1 MRYSSKQSRK
11 EIDAIS
17 DRHAFNRHTLHAA
30 AKDDDVGYLLECF
43 LSDQRDIGTG
53 RKVTKAHLLRTLKEF
68 NRATSFE
75 SSEAQFLYE
84 NQLVKQDTRMGEIY
98 YETLCTEEP

>member
-1 MRYSSKQSRK
+1 VAYRDGVFHGGGHERKHYPAGHQLKAMRYSSKQARK

-43 LSDQRDIGTG
+43 LPIN
-53 RKVTKAHLLRTLKEF
+53 ATL
-68 NRATSFE
+68 
-75 SSEAQFLYE
+75 
-84 NQLVKQDTRMGEIY
+84 
-98 YETLCTEEP
+98 EPAAWR